1 MNETSTRTYRA
12 EQDVATAA
20 YAPQLAIYHANKNGT
35 GCAMK
40 MELHPARGG
49 EDGCFMLILANQ
61 MTVGEG
67 SGAARTFSKF
77 NWERRITVKLDFS
90 DICRIM
96 QVLRGETESIDD
108 GRGLFHDSGRY
119 QTRLVLRHIVTPV
132 QAYSLE
138 VYRNSKSGCDDASSH
153 IILSS
158 SEAYG
163 VFTALEHS
171 IAFICFGVPGAYG
184 AAGVKNVSAA

>member
-1 MNETSTRTYRA
+1 MNETSTITNRA
-12 EQDVATAA
+12 EQGVATVA
-20 YAPQLAIYHANKNGT
+20 YAPQLAIYHANKHGT

-40 MELHPARGG
+40 MELHPAKGS

-61 MTVGEG
+61 MTVGGG

-77 NWERRITVKLDFS
+77 NWERRVTVKLNFS

-96 QVLRGETESIDD
+96 QVFRGETESIDD

-119 QTRLVLRHIVTPV
+119 QTKLVLRHVVTPV

-138 VYRNSKSGCDDASSH
+138 VYRNSKNGGEDISAH
-153 IILSS
+153 ILLNPA
-158 SEAYG
+158 EAYG
-163 VFTALEHS
+163 IFTALEHS
-171 IAFICFGVPGAYG
+171 IAFICFGVPGASVTG
-184 AAGVKNVSAA
+184 AKNVSAA